1 MAFKDFVDA
10 DMDKVF
16 LNEDEFAEIIYI
28 DGVPVR
34 SVKTKNKAV
43 LEQGTSTFTELL
55 SCKTVDLPF
64 EMHSG
69 DVLDINGVMQVV
81 ADVQETMGITDITLR
96 RNG

>member
-1 MAFKDFVDA
+1 MSFKDFVDA

-43 LEQGTSTFTELL
+43 LDQGTSIFTELL

-64 EMHSG
+64 EVHNG
-69 DVLDINGVMQVV
+69 DVLDINGVMQIV
-81 ADVQETMGITDITLR
+81 ADVQEAMGITDITLR

>member
-1 MAFKDFVDA
+1 MSFKDFVDA

-43 LEQGTSTFTELL
+43 LEQGTSIFTELL

-64 EMHSG
+64 EVHNG
-69 DVLDINGVMQVV
+69 DVLDINGVMQIV
-81 ADVQETMGITDITLR
+81 ADVQEAMGITDITLR

>member
-16 LNEDEFAEIIYI
+16 LNEDEFAEIINI
-28 DGVPVR
+28 DGVPIR
-34 SVKTKNKAV
+34 AVKTKNKAV
-43 LEQGTSTFTELL
+43 LEQGTSIFTDLL

-64 EMHSG
+64 EVHK
-69 DVLDINGVMQVV
+69 DDILDINGIMQVV
-81 ADVQETMGITDITLR
+81 VDVSESMGITDITLR